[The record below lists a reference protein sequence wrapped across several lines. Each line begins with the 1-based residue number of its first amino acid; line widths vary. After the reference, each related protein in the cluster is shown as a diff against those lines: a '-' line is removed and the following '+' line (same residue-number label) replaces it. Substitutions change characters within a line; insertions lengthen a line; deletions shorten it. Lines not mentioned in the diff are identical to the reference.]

1 MPSDAN
7 PTSQMALPSR
17 RRLIA
22 IALICGVFGLFSAAV
37 CAINFPRH
45 PGVGQDWM
53 VFYTAARAYLDG
65 YLPLLYD
72 ADRLTAHMEAAFADW
87 LGEPLGFH
95 PWVYPP
101 PFLLLLIPFGFLSF
115 GLSYPLFM
123 LATFGCLLAA
133 IWRLG
138 GAGYR
143 PWLLTF
149 SLLLAPATAYAIGT
163 GQNSFLTAALLIGG
177 FGLLGTQPVLAGM
190 LLGSL
195 IYKPQFCLL
204 IPIALVAARQWRPL
218 ISAITTGSLLALAS
232 IAVLGIEPWRMWFEW
247 ISGVAADYQK
257 WLTMHRLLGESIY
270 TNLTVLGAS
279 HSVANAGQA
288 LVALVAMGCVWWC
301 YRRPAPRDL
310 RLVVLLSATV
320 LAAPHILNYDA
331 VLLVAAATLL
341 VIRALDDGFRRGELI
356 VPMLVWMI
364 QLFNPP
370 SFYRFTVITP
380 VLTALLILCAMR
392 RLGAKTAMP
401 WAGFGRNL
409 ARAGGHAR

>member
-1 MPSDAN
+1 
-7 PTSQMALPSR
+7 MALPTR

-22 IALICGVFGLFSAAV
+22 IALVCGVFGLFSAAV

-45 PGVGQDWM
+45 PAVGQDWM

-65 YLPLLYD
+65 NLSLLYD
-72 ADRLTAHMEAAFADW
+72 ADRLTAHMEVAFADW
-87 LGEPLGFH
+87 LAEPLGFH

-101 PFLLLLIPFGFLSF
+101 PFLLLLIPFGTLSF
-115 GLSYPLFM
+115 GLSYPLFV

-133 IWRLG
+133 IWRLS

-143 PWLLTF
+143 PWLLSF
-149 SLLLAPATAYAIGT
+149 SLLLAPASAYAIGT

-177 FGLLGTQPVLAGM
+177 FGALGAQPVLAGV

-204 IPIALVAARQWRPL
+204 IPVALVAARQWRPL
-218 ISAITTGSLLALAS
+218 ISAIVTGLLLTLAS
-232 IAVLGIEPWRMWFEW
+232 IAVLGIEPWRVWFEW
-247 ISGVAADYQK
+247 ISGSAADYQK
-257 WLTMHRLLGESIY
+257 WVMLCRLLGESIY
-270 TNLTVLGAS
+270 TNLIVLGAS

-288 LVALVAMGCVWWC
+288 AVALLAMSCVWWC
-301 YRRPAPRDL
+301 YRRPAPRVL

-331 VLLVAAATLL
+331 VLLVVAATLL
-341 VIRALDDGFRRGELI
+341 VIRALDEGFRRGELI
-356 VPMLVWMI
+356 VPMLIWMI

-380 VLTALLILCAMR
+380 VLTALLIVCAMR
-392 RLGAKTAMP
+392 RMGAETAMP
-401 WAGFGRNL
+401 WTGFSRGF
-409 ARAGGHAR
+409 ARAVGHAR

>member
-1 MPSDAN
+1 
-7 PTSQMALPSR
+7 MALPSR
-17 RRLIA
+17 RRLVA
-22 IALICGVFGLFSAAV
+22 IGLVCGIFGLFSAAV
-37 CAINFPRH
+37 CAVNFPRH

-65 YLPLLYD
+65 NLPLLYD
-72 ADRLTAHMEAAFADW
+72 ADRLTAHMEVAFADW
-87 LGEPLGFH
+87 LAEPLGFH

-101 PFLLLLIPFGFLSF
+101 PFLLLLIPFGTLSF
-115 GLSYPLFM
+115 GLSYPLFV

-133 IWRLG
+133 IWRLS

-143 PWLLTF
+143 PWLHTF

-163 GQNSFLTAALLIGG
+163 GQNTFLTAALLIGG
-177 FGLLGTQPVLAGM
+177 FGMLGSHPVLAGM

-204 IPIALVAARQWRPL
+204 IPVALLAARQWRSL
-218 ISAITTGSLLALAS
+218 ASTIVTGLLLTLAS
-232 IAVLGIEPWRMWFEW
+232 IAVAGIEPWRVWFEW
-247 ISGVAADYQK
+247 ISGAAPDYQK
-257 WLTMHRLLGESIY
+257 WVMLCRALGESIY
-270 TNLTVLGAS
+270 TNLIVLGAS
-279 HSVANAGQA
+279 HSAANAGQA
-288 LVALVAMGCVWWC
+288 VVAVVAIGCVWWC

-331 VLLVAAATLL
+331 VLLVVATTLL
-341 VIRALDDGFRRGELI
+341 VIRALDEGFRRGELI

-380 VLTALLILCAMR
+380 VLTALLIVCAMR
-392 RLGAKTAMP
+392 RMGAETAMP
-401 WAGFGRNL
+401 WAGVSRGL
-409 ARAGGHAR
+409 TRAVGHAR